1 MEARKEGQEGED
13 GGLELDGGADPAHAS
28 GAGVMPRHLLFTD
41 GIETLDQ
48 SAGSTTSA
56 SASASSRVEAQG
68 DDNANNSGAGLAGAG
83 EESATSVLMASS
95 TPASA
100 SGPTN
105 PCAGQLALSDQVFN
119 PVPTLALRSA
129 AISMF
134 LRGEG
139 APKAPGELA
148 AAEQPTAGLCAG
160 CVAAIGPL

>member
-1 MEARKEGQEGED
+1 MEAREEGQEGED

-148 AAEQPTAGLCAG
+148 AAEHTGYG
-160 CVAAIGPL
+160 RVKSNGT